1 MLYVYAHMYKT
12 GCKKPLLHTNT
23 IRNTVNILPR
33 NRVCICSQDKR
44 HVTVSQSLHIYLLVR
59 QPQLPEKYS
68 SKPMYANTVHYD
80 KCNKQVFQFTT
91 FGSGF

>member
-1 MLYVYAHMYKT
+1 MLYVYAHKYKT
-12 GCKKPLLHTNT
+12 GFTKPLLHEDTFL
-23 IRNTVNILPR
+23 NTVNLLPR
-33 NRVCICSQDKR
+33 NRVCVYSQDKR